1 MRSPWRYVLLLL
13 SLAFVLIGVVT
24 ITSARTDDIG
34 VLVFSLVVGIFTTTL
49 GGYTGWRSLVAG
61 VKYSP
66 DGIEVR
72 NLERTRHISWCDVE
86 AVEVRRT
93 HGDILVFVKQ
103 ADIVL
108 VLKSGKEDWISSL
121 AVYNFSSSVPKRT
134 QAKVDALQAAL
145 DLHRREHIN

>member
-1 MRSPWRYVLLLL
+1 MLPIALVFL
-13 SLAFVLIGVVT
+13 LIGIVT
-24 ITSARTDDIG
+24 IVNAATDG
-34 VLVFSLVVGIFTTTL
+34 VGAAIFGFVVGAVGVTV
-49 GGYTGWRSLVAG
+49 GGYGVWRSLIAG

-72 NLERTRHISWCDVE
+72 NLERTRRISWSDVE

-93 HGDILVFVKQ
+93 RGDILVFLRQ

-108 VLKSGKEDWISSL
+108 VLKSGEEDWLSSL

-134 QAKVDALQAAL
+134 QAKADALRAAL
-145 DLHRREHIN
+145 ELHRREHIN